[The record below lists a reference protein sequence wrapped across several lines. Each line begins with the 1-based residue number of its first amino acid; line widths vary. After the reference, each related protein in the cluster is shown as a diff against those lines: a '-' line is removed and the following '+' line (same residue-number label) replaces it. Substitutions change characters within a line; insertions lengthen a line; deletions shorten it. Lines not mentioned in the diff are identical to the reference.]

1 MARTDSPKGDNSSD
15 SSKKV
20 ARAARAGQTAGTPG
34 KEQREL
40 GFPLALAAVIVVGIA
55 LVAFARA
62 NRDTTSLTPTFGDH
76 WHIAYG
82 IYDCTTDS
90 FLPNLADPQTP
101 NSGIH
106 THGDGVVHLH
116 PRGSDATGNNAQLK
130 QFLDAT
136 RTEINDDSELT
147 FPDRDSLA
155 EGVTCDGESA
165 VLQVARFAPFT
176 QELVSVTTEDVEDYR
191 FLEDQEA
198 ITIALAPLGAEI
210 PPPPQ
215 ENIDQASAASPFVLA
230 TDGLG
235 DINNLDGTTDD
246 TSTVGFDDDGNLVD
260 ADGNILIP
268 AEELNASTEGDEDS
282 DN

>member
-1 MARTDSPKGDNSSD
+1 MARTDSPKDDNSSD

-62 NRDTTSLTPTFGDH
+62 NRDTTALTPTFGDH

-82 IYDCTTDS
+82 IYDCTTED

-136 RTEINDDSELT
+136 RTEINDDTELT
-147 FPDRDSLA
+147 FPDRDALV
-155 EGVTCDGESA
+155 EGVMCNGEPA
-165 VLQVARFAPFT
+165 ILQLARFAPGT
-176 QELVSVTTEDVEDYR
+176 QELVSVTTENVEDYR
-191 FLEDQEA
+191 FIEDQEA
-198 ITIALAPLGAEI
+198 ITLALAPAGAEI

-215 ENIDQASAASPFVLA
+215 ANIDQASAASPFVLG

-235 DINNLDGTTDD
+235 DINNLDTDAGED
-246 TSTVGFDDDGNLVD
+246 STVGFDADGNLVD
-260 ADGNILIP
+260 GDGNILIP
-268 AEELNASTEGDEDS
+268 ANELNAETEDS
-282 DN
+282 DEDN